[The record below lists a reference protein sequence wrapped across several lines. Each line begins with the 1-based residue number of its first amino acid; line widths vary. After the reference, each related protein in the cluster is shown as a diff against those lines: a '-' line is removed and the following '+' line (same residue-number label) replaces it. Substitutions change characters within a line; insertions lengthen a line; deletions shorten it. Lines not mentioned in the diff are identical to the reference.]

1 MTEIKIN
8 TEGAGQVKIA
18 DEVIAII
25 AGTAALEIDGVAGM
39 AGNLTGDIAQML
51 GRRNLGRGVNIEVSD
66 GHVKVTISILSKFGY
81 KLQEI
86 SEAVQKRVKSAIE
99 NMIGL
104 DAQEINIIIAGVL
117 YYNNEE
123 NKSYFRNPL
132 SKKSNPGSYAQQ
144 KLKPNYNEP

>member
-1 MTEIKIN
+1 MTEIRID

-25 AGTAALEIDGVAGM
+25 AGTAALEIEGVAGM

-51 GRRNLGRGVNIEVSD
+51 GRRNLSKGVSVEVAGND
-66 GHVKVTISILSKFGY
+66 VKVTLSLLSKFGF
-81 KLQEI
+81 KLHEI

-104 DAQEINIIIAGVL
+104 NAKEINIIIAGVL
-117 YYNNEE
+117 YYSNEE
-123 NKSYFRNPL
+123 NKSIYLKNLLP
-132 SKKSNPGSYAQQ
+132 KKM
-144 KLKPNYNEP
+144 KPRYNEP